1 MKRYYVSHVDGLTR
15 DSAFPEIRAKLVEA
29 KLISESAP
37 PIPTVVRAWAG
48 QVVERSFLH
57 LFKRRGDAEAFL
69 SQLKTTPDDPRW
81 AIFEVEVVGPISQI
95 LSVEELDLPDWPK
108 VREIQSENYVDHLG
122 DDSLKIRVIL
132 EPRPDG
138 RNHQWEDLKSISQ
151 LIDERLQEEGIT
163 LFPYSEFQS
172 AKDSTVP
179 LYVRSEDRP

>member
-29 KLISESAP
+29 KLIGESAP

-69 SQLKTTPDDPRW
+69 ARLKTSPDDPRW

-108 VREIQSENYVDHLG
+108 VREIQAENYVDHLG
-122 DDSLKIRVIL
+122 DDSLKIRIVV

-138 RNHQWEDLKSISQ
+138 ISYEWKDLQPISH
-151 LIDERLQEEGIT
+151 LINERLREEGIT
-163 LFPYSEFQS
+163 LFPYSEFDI
-172 AKDSTVP
+172 AEDSTVP
-179 LYVRSEDRP
+179 LSIHGED